1 MKKYLVISVLAM
13 ILSLVI
19 VSNVFAKTNSL
30 TILDV
35 SDEDKSYPFNNEKG
49 LITQK
54 IVDIDNDNHEITV
67 ETTVKNTIEEQ
78 KENEV
83 IFVIDGSLSTAYTSN
98 HEDLYY
104 DRYLELSKNI
114 AKAYIEKDE
123 NIKVGAVFAYGR
135 KYDFDYDKMQNCDTP
150 EPEFYDVEIVPE
162 HTTPV
167 EIEPRVA
174 TAPTNNIDS
183 FNEAIDNM
191 KNVPTEFG
199 FSWHTKVLTNLQ
211 AGIQKAEQSFSD
223 TADNKTIVIISD
235 GIITEDADE
244 NYFGPAEYPFYNYYN
259 SDLWEEKDII
269 ESETQIVYSNQ
280 MTYSDIDYIQSLI
293 YNNTIK
299 EINSLEDKGINVE
312 NIVCGYDNDEDVFED
327 EYDDWDDWDD
337 WEDTEQLYTYSN
349 LLDFSNVESYNFNKY
364 EKMQSIIDEIVNNY
378 GSSSESEAN
387 KNKIDVQITL
397 SKELLANYELIEVG
411 TPTLG
416 SAKSS
421 DNKDSIIWNIED
433 LPNDEVKSLLFKLKL
448 KEDYNKDT
456 AAEIT
461 KISEKISVVLDY
473 SVDEIVPNSS
483 IRVEDVPEEIPTN
496 ESEKKEETPKASN
509 PKTGDI
515 IKKDISIFAIG
526 LGIFAFSTIV
536 IKYGTKKKNVIF

>member
-1 MKKYLVISVLAM
+1 MKKFLVISVLAM
-13 ILSLVI
+13 ILSLVM

-35 SDEDKSYPFNNEKG
+35 SDEDKSYPFNNDKG

-67 ETTVKNTIEEQ
+67 ETTVKNTDEEK

-104 DRYLELSKNI
+104 DRYLELSKNL
-114 AKAYIEKDE
+114 AKAYREKDE
-123 NIKVGAVFAYGR
+123 NVKVGAVFAYGR

-150 EPEFYDVEIVPE
+150 EPEFYDVNIVPE
-162 HTTPV
+162 YTTPV

-183 FNEAIDNM
+183 FNEAIDSM
-191 KNVPTEFG
+191 KNVPTELG
-199 FSWHTKVLTNLQ
+199 FSWQTKVLTNLQ
-211 AGIQKAEQSFSD
+211 AGIQKAEQSFSNN
-223 TADNKTIVIISD
+223 AKNKTIIIISD
-235 GIITEDADE
+235 GIITEDADD

-280 MTYSDIDYIQSLI
+280 ITYGDIDYIQSLI

-312 NIVCGYDNDEDVFED
+312 NIVCGYENDEDVFED
-327 EYDDWDDWDD
+327 EYDDWDDW
-337 WEDTEQLYTYSN
+337 EDTAPLYTYSN
-349 LLDFSNVESYNFNKY
+349 LLDFSNVESYDFNKY
-364 EKMQSIIDEIVNNY
+364 ENMQSIIDSVIDNY
-378 GSSSESEAN
+378 NSSSTDTN
-387 KNKIDVQITL
+387 TRKLDLTITL
-397 SKELLANYELIEVG
+397 SEELLANYELIEVG

-416 SAKSS
+416 TAASNE
-421 DNKDSIIWNIED
+421 NKDSVIWNIED
-433 LPNDEVKSLLFKLKL
+433 LPNDEVKSLIFKLKL
-448 KEDYNKDT
+448 KDDHNKET
-456 AAEIT
+456 AKEIT
-461 KISEKISVVLDY
+461 RISKKITAVLDY
-473 SVDEIVPNSS
+473 NVDEIVPNPA
-483 IRVEDVPEEIPTN
+483 IRIEEVPEETPVEET
-496 ESEKKEETPKASN
+496 EKKEESPKASN
-509 PKTGDI
+509 PKTGDV
-515 IKKDISIFAIG
+515 IKKDISILAIG

>member
-1 MKKYLVISVLAM
+1 MKKFLVISILAM
-13 ILSLVI
+13 ILSLVM

-35 SDEDKSYPFNNEKG
+35 SDEDKSYPFNNDKG

-67 ETTVKNTIEEQ
+67 ETTVKNTDEEK

-114 AKAYIEKDE
+114 AKAYREKDE
-123 NIKVGAVFAYGR
+123 NVKVGAVFAYGR

-150 EPEFYDVEIVPE
+150 EPEFYDVNIVPE
-162 HTTPV
+162 YTTPV

-183 FNEAIDNM
+183 FNEAIDSM
-191 KNVPTEFG
+191 KDVPTEFG

-223 TADNKTIVIISD
+223 TADNKTIIIISD

-259 SDLWEEKDII
+259 SDLWEEKDLS

-299 EINSLEDKGINVE
+299 EINALEDKGINVE
-312 NIVCGYDNDEDVFED
+312 NIVCGYDNDEDTFED
-327 EYDDWDDWDD
+327 EYDDLDDWGD
-337 WEDTEQLYTYSN
+337 WEDTDPLYTYSN
-349 LLDFSNVESYNFNKY
+349 LLDFSNVESYDFNKY
-364 EKMQSIIDEIVNNY
+364 ENMQSIIDSIIDNY
-378 GSSSESEAN
+378 NPSSTDTN
-387 KNKIDVQITL
+387 TRKLDLTITL
-397 SKELLANYELIEVG
+397 SEELLANYELIEVG

-416 SAKSS
+416 TAASNE
-421 DNKDSIIWNIED
+421 NKDSVIWNIED
-433 LPNDEVKSLLFKLKL
+433 LPNDEVKSLIFKLKL
-448 KEDYNKDT
+448 KDDHNKET
-456 AAEIT
+456 AKEIT
-461 KISEKISVVLDY
+461 RISKKITAVLDY
-473 SVDEIVPNSS
+473 NVDEIVPNPA
-483 IRVEDVPEEIPTN
+483 IRIEEVPEETPVEET
-496 ESEKKEETPKASN
+496 EKKEESPKASN

-526 LGIFAFSTIV
+526 LGIFAFSTIA

>member
-1 MKKYLVISVLAM
+1 MKKYFKILISILIIILLVTSSSFANTKSFIIVDASDKAENYSFNDNKGVL
-13 ILSLVI
+13 
-19 VSNVFAKTNSL
+19 
-30 TILDV
+30 
-35 SDEDKSYPFNNEKG
+35 
-49 LITQK
+49 TQR
-54 IVDIDNDNHEITV
+54 IIDIDNENHEITV
-67 ETTVKNTIEEQ
+67 ETTVKNTDEEK

-114 AKAYIEKDE
+114 AKAYREKDE
-123 NIKVGAVFAYGR
+123 NVKVGAVFAYGR

-150 EPEFYDVEIVPE
+150 EPEFYDVNIVPE
-162 HTTPV
+162 YTTPV

-183 FNEAIDNM
+183 FNEAIDSM
-191 KNVPTEFG
+191 KDVPTEFG

-223 TADNKTIVIISD
+223 TADNKTIIIISD

-259 SDLWEEKDII
+259 SDLWEEKDLS

-299 EINSLEDKGINVE
+299 EINALEDKGINVE
-312 NIVCGYDNDEDVFED
+312 NIVCGYDNDEDTFED
-327 EYDDWDDWDD
+327 EYDDLDDWGD
-337 WEDTEQLYTYSN
+337 WEDTDPLYTYSN
-349 LLDFSNVESYNFNKY
+349 LLDFSNVESYDFNKY
-364 EKMQSIIDEIVNNY
+364 ENMQSIIDSIIDNY
-378 GSSSESEAN
+378 NPSSTDTN
-387 KNKIDVQITL
+387 TRKLDLTITL
-397 SKELLANYELIEVG
+397 SEELLANYELIEVG

-416 SAKSS
+416 TAASNE
-421 DNKDSIIWNIED
+421 NKDSVIWNIED
-433 LPNDEVKSLLFKLKL
+433 LPNDEVKSLIFKLKL
-448 KEDYNKDT
+448 KDDHNKET
-456 AAEIT
+456 AKEIT
-461 KISEKISVVLDY
+461 RISKKITAVLDY
-473 SVDEIVPNSS
+473 NVDEIVPNPA
-483 IRVEDVPEEIPTN
+483 IRIEEVPEETPVEET
-496 ESEKKEETPKASN
+496 EKKEESPKASN